1 MQRHPTFIPVT
12 PSLPSPPGSPL
23 SPFENDEKKKCN
35 ELRANMNF
43 NRHQKLCLL
52 KAGICDCVSWTEV
65 LYCPSFTY
73 ASNSQ
78 RLEELKTPPLILEFL
93 FCQWSHDRQYFPEK
107 NYKVK
112 RF

>member
-43 NRHQKLCLL
+43 NRH
-52 KAGICDCVSWTEV
+52 
-65 LYCPSFTY
+65 
-73 ASNSQ
+73 
-78 RLEELKTPPLILEFL
+78 
-93 FCQWSHDRQYFPEK
+93 
-107 NYKVK
+107 
-112 RF
+112 